1 MTMKIPNDTTCVI
14 KQDGTVSIST
24 VDGGIKKA
32 KIVSLEAFSQ
42 ALRSDQES
50 FELPLLPAGIR
61 KYKRSGD
68 YLVIGIEYPDQIIPS
83 FTYNGSD
90 YAIPAPRCVWLTL
103 LSLNN
108 NSVDTY
114 KIHKTW
120 PFALDMP
127 LLSEEQ
133 TLYKWP
139 FTNWSISFNN
149 ICWGSHAS
157 FRAIKDNCKLTNVSS
172 QYSMYFNANAN
183 DHLGWDC
190 NLPRD
195 EGFDGHNPAAFLNN
209 KETFDVSWLQS
220 EGMTFSRAVERIIG
234 RNT

>member
-1 MTMKIPNDTTCVI
+1 MTQSQNDTVCVI
-14 KQDGTVSIST
+14 KGDGTVSVST
-24 VDGGIKKA
+24 TDGGIKKA

-68 YLVIGIEYPDQIIPS
+68 YLVIAIEYPDQIIPE
-83 FTYNGSD
+83 FTYNGNN
-90 YAIPAPRCVWLTL
+90 YAVPVPRCVWLTL

-114 KIHKTW
+114 RIHKTW

-133 TLYKWP
+133 NLYKWP
-139 FTNWSISFNN
+139 FTNWSLGFNN
-149 ICWGSHAS
+149 ICWGSHES
-157 FRAIKDNCKLTNVSS
+157 FRTIRDSCKITNVSS

-190 NLPRD
+190 DLPRED
-195 EGFDGHNPAAFLNN
+195 RQNHAQFLDG
-209 KETFDVSWLQS
+209 KTEFDVSWLES
-220 EGMTFSRAVERIIG
+220 ERMTFSSAVDRIVG
-234 RNT
+234 RNR